1 MYMHNTIVHHNVQK
15 SNLLMSQ
22 LSNCTST
29 NQALDIMNK
38 HNAIVHHNVDKWMFT
53 IESINRQTIRTG
65 HSEYTK
71 SLTT

>member
-29 NQALDIMNK
+29 NQALDIMN
-38 HNAIVHHNVDKWMFT
+38 NEQAQRNRASQSGQMNVYD
-53 IESINRQTIRTG
+53 
-65 HSEYTK
+65 
-71 SLTT
+71 